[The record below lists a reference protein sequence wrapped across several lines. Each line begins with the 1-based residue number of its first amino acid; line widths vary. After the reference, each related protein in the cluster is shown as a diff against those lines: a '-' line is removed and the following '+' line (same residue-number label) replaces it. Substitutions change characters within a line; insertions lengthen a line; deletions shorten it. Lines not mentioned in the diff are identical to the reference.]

1 MSNLTRYARNGLFPR
16 DPFALARELF
26 ANDAWPVAVAREP
39 DAFAPQFNVKETENA
54 YVITADLPGVKE
66 EDLDLSL
73 TGNHLTVSGK
83 REAESKR
90 DEENFHIYERRFGS
104 FSRSFL
110 LPDEADGEAVAADLK
125 DGVLVLSIAKKSQAK
140 PKKITIKK
148 N

>member
-1 MSNLTRYARNGLFPR
+1 MSNLTRYTRNGRFPR

-26 ANDAWPVAVAREP
+26 ASDAWPMPVARDVE
-39 DAFAPQFNVKETENA
+39 AFAPSFDVKETENA
-54 YVITADLPGVKE
+54 YVITADMPGVKE

-73 TGNHLTVSGK
+73 TGNHLTISGK
-83 REAESKR
+83 RMAEEKR

-125 DGVLVLSIAKKSQAK
+125 DGVLVLSIAKKTQAK
-140 PKKITIKK
+140 PKKISIKK